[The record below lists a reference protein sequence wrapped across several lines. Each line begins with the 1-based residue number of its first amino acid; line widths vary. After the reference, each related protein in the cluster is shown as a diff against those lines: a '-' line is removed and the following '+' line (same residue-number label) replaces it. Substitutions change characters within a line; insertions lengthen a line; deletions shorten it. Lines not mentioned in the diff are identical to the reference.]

1 MIAVHY
7 YQAGVKEVGKTVS
20 IRSLAAWDAPSV
32 DGFISLI
39 LLNGWDVNRFLLVN
53 LHQIKDKYAPAVGA
67 VCFFVEDR

>member
-1 MIAVHY
+1 MD
-7 YQAGVKEVGKTVS
+7 E
-20 IRSLAAWDAPSV
+20 
-32 DGFISLI
+32 FISLI